1 MSDEKNDKLENM
13 ETESVEKESEEKE
26 AVEPQTEKKAEKVEN
41 EVARKEMD
49 ELRSDVDK
57 ISQELKTTVNE
68 LKKSIVDIRSAVSE
82 IENPFNL
89 LRVISSEK
97 DVKKLNRERLP
108 PGVKSLTLG
117 KPEEGAPA
125 EEELKEKPEEK
136 PSPFEEEKPFEL
148 QPPAETEPKIEPEPQ
163 RRLPKT
169 GSGYLDWV
177 WSLLDSGLSS
187 DDILQLAKSYEFME
201 YLPAKSNEYIY
212 SLAIACERARLKG
225 FNKGQMLLSMYKAAA
240 ISGIKISS
248 GDVKELISIAEGRLK
263 SGRAE
268 RTE

>member
-1 MSDEKNDKLENM
+1 MLDKKNDKLENM
-13 ETESVEKESEEKE
+13 ETESEEKE
-26 AVEPQTEKKAEKVEN
+26 AVEPQTEKKAEN

-57 ISQELKTTVNE
+57 IAQELKTTVNE

-97 DVKKLNRERLP
+97 DLKKLNRERLP

-117 KPEEGAPA
+117 KPKEEAPR
-125 EEELKEKPEEK
+125 EEELKEKPEEE
-136 PSPFEEEKPFEL
+136 PSPLEEEKPFEL
-148 QPPAETEPKIEPEPQ
+148 QLPAETEPQP
-163 RRLPKT
+163 RLPKT
-169 GSGYLDWV
+169 GSDYLDWV

-187 DDILQLAKSYEFME
+187 DDILQLAKSYEFMG
-201 YLPAKSNEYIY
+201 YLPAKSNEYVY

-225 FNKGQMLLSMYKAAA
+225 FNKGQMLLNMYKAAT
-240 ISGIKISS
+240 ISGIKISL
-248 GDVKELISIAEGRLK
+248 GDVKELISIAEGGMKRGK
-263 SGRAE
+263 VGR
-268 RTE
+268 TK